1 MKKYLVAGVVGSIII
16 ALCVAAFF
24 MYQPPASA
32 PAATSTTRSHDSQ
45 MDANHDNDHD
55 SMPHGSYTT
64 YTEEEFAKTEGQRIL
79 YFHATWCPQCRQ
91 LDDSLTNATVPDG
104 VTIFKVDYDT
114 NQSLRQKY
122 DVTLQTTL
130 VEVDGNEEKIK
141 SYVAYNEPSFDS
153 VKKEFLD

>member
-1 MKKYLVAGVVGSIII
+1 MKKYLIAGLVGSIII
-16 ALCVAAFF
+16 ALFVTAFF
-24 MYQPPASA
+24 MYQPPASS
-32 PAATSTTRSHDSQ
+32 PAATSTTQSRDSQ
-45 MDANHDNDHD
+45 TEADNDND

-64 YTEEEFAKTEGQRIL
+64 YTEEEFAKTEGRRIL

-91 LDDSLTNATVPDG
+91 LDSSLTNATVPDG
-104 VTIFKVDYDT
+104 LTIFKVDYDT

-141 SYVAYNEPSFDS
+141 SYVAYNEPTFES